1 MNDKLTNILKYY
13 KHVKERTKAHLA
25 TYGRTD
31 NTRTDGAEQTHGRT
45 ANTQHTKQTTH
56 TQHTK

>member
-1 MNDKLTNILKYY
+1 MNDKLTNILKYC

-31 NTRTDGAEQTHGRT
+31 NTRTDGAEQMHE
-45 ANTQHTKQTTH
+45 
-56 TQHTK
+56 